1 MTCKNK
7 LFFKKRKAFTL
18 IELLIVI
25 AIIGIL
31 FIVLVSKV
39 DFATDKAK
47 ATGVQTDFRSFQL
60 AFDTV
65 AKENAGF
72 NTFGWDTGDLN
83 QDGIRNSYDEGDTNK
98 DGVQNGTEVFTG
110 HKVYAE
116 TFTKVYSL
124 KKNGTGAYDRDAL
137 NRLETAINANLDP
150 KLHITIADDG
160 TISMANGA
168 QDPWNKEYHGW
179 YITNAETDKQDRGA
193 IVMYSDGANNEFGSE
208 HTIANGVVSISIP
221 GNNKYGKDD
230 YAVCSV
236 YTYINGYGE
245 VQNITTGFSNNS
257 SMNGNFVSNENNVTP
272 DLDGDNGEG
281 EGEGEGNE
289 NINPGQSVITLSGGL
304 YDVGAITIAQR
315 GDIESA
321 ESMLLKSWDD
331 LLSEGIIKVDD
342 GAVSIG
348 EVMPILPT
356 KNAYGFYYGV
366 LYHYEGDGYVFY
378 SNGSIEEYA
387 SYQLINTWPSGSAKY
402 SSETIDAKSTLGSMF
417 YVGSDGAEVY
427 NKAYN
432 YYLSS
437 PAQLGIC
444 DLILPSDE
452 NISSIANSG
461 FEGQL
466 NLTGLY
472 IPEGITSIGDY
483 AFWNC
488 SGLTSIT
495 IGENVANIGDS
506 AFDGC
511 YKLVEVINNSSLNI
525 VTDSWDYGGI
535 GAYAQEVHNGAS
547 KVVKQNDFLFYEGNG
562 VNYLITYLGNQTALT
577 LPNNYNNQNYE
588 LYWASFNDCHTITS
602 VTIGNGVTNIADAF
616 YGCQNLETVTLMG
629 NTLTS
634 IGGYAFSNCSKLT
647 NITIGNSITTID
659 YSAFEYCDSL
669 TRLTIPTSVTSIEEY
684 AFAYCYNLTEIVI
697 PNSVTYIG
705 PRAFVSCNNL
715 TSITLPFIG
724 DSKNSNK
731 TFSHLFGNYTSEIP
745 ESLKTVIITNVE
757 SIGNKAFYQ
766 CSDIEQIILPNN
778 VVSIGDDAFGY
789 CRSLTNFT
797 MPSEVT
803 SIGSQAFEHCKNLT
817 SLELPDTVT
826 SIGGSAFEGCSSL
839 TSINIPYGITSIQEW
854 TFSGCSSLTSIIIPN
869 SVTSIGYVAFGTC
882 ANLTSIIIPNS
893 VTSIGDNAFQS
904 CDNLESVE
912 IPASVTSIGKNA
924 FLACGNLTNITF
936 KGTMAQLKTIAQS
949 NSFNS
954 VGATYVQCTD
964 GQVNVYSI

>member
-1 MTCKNK
+1 MTCKNN
-7 LFFKKRKAFTL
+7 LFLKKRKAFTL

-47 ATGVQTDFRSFQL
+47 ATGVQTDFRSFQM

-83 QDGIRNSYDEGDTNK
+83 QDGIRNSYDEGDNGSGGGIAK
-98 DGVQNGTEVFTG
+98 NGIQDGTEVFTG

-116 TFTKVYSL
+116 TFTKVFSL
-124 KKNGTGAYDRDAL
+124 KKAKADGTLETNYDRDAL

-150 KLHITIADDG
+150 KLHITIKDDG
-160 TISMANGA
+160 EIVMANGA

-208 HTIANGVVSISIP
+208 HSIANGIVSVSIP

-257 SMNGNFVSNENNVTP
+257 SMNGNFASNENNVTP
-272 DLDGDNGEG
+272 DLGGDDGED
-281 EGEGEGNE
+281 

-304 YDVGAITIAQR
+304 YDVGAITLAQR

-321 ESMLLKSWDD
+321 ESMLLKSWDN
-331 LLSEGIIKVDD
+331 LLSEGIIKVDN
-342 GAVSIG
+342 GVVSIG
-348 EVMPILPT
+348 EVLPTLPT

-366 LYHYEGDGYVFY
+366 LYHYEGNGYVFY
-378 SNGSIEEYA
+378 SNGSIEEYS
-387 SYQLINTWPSGSAKY
+387 SYTLINTWPSGSATY

-427 NKAYN
+427 NRAYN

-452 NISSIANSG
+452 GISSIANYG

-466 NLTGLY
+466 NLSGLY
-472 IPEGITSIGDY
+472 IPEGITSIGNY
-483 AFWNC
+483 AFRKC

-495 IGENVANIGDS
+495 IGENVENIGNN
-506 AFDGC
+506 AFQGC
-511 YKLVEVINNSSLNI
+511 RKLVEVINNSSLNI
-525 VTDSWDYGGI
+525 TTGSLDYGRI
-535 GAYAQEVHNGAS
+535 GASAKEVHNGAS
-547 KVVKQNDFLFYEGNG
+547 KVVKQNDFLFYSCNG
-562 VNYLITYLGNQTALT
+562 VNYLMTYLGNQTVLT

-588 LYWASFNDCHTITS
+588 LYWASFNGCNTLTS
-602 VTIGNGVTNIADAF
+602 VTIGNGVTNIENAF
-616 YGCQNLETVTLMG
+616 TECQNLEKVTLMG

-634 IGGYAFSNCSKLT
+634 IGSYAFVDCNKLT
-647 NITIGNSITTID
+647 NIIINDSITTIGS
-659 YSAFEYCDSL
+659 YAFEYCESL
-669 TRLTIPTSVTSIEEY
+669 TRLTIPASVISIGEY
-684 AFAYCYNLTEIVI
+684 AFSGCNNLTEIVV
-697 PNSVTYIG
+697 PDSVTYIG
-705 PRAFVSCNNL
+705 SRAFYRCNNL

-724 DSKNSNK
+724 ESKNSNSP
-731 TFSHLFGNYTSEIP
+731 FSYIFASYASDIP
-745 ESLKTVIITNVE
+745 ESLKTVIITGVDRI
-757 SIGNKAFYQ
+757 SNKAFYQ
-766 CSDIEQIILPNN
+766 CKTIEKIIIPTS
-778 VVSIGDDAFGY
+778 VTSIGDYAFGY
-789 CRSLTNFT
+789 CESLTDFI
-797 MPSEVT
+797 MPSGVT
-803 SIGSQAFEHCKNLT
+803 SIGEQAFEHCKCLT
-817 SLELPDTVT
+817 TLELPDFVT
-826 SIGGSAFEGCSSL
+826 SIGGRAFTGCYSL
-839 TSINIPYGITSIQEW
+839 TSINIPYGITIIEEW
-854 TFSGCSSLTSIIIPN
+854 TFYGCSSLTNIIIPDN
-869 SVTSIGYVAFGTC
+869 VTSIGNAAFSHC
-882 ANLTSIIIPNS
+882 ENLTSIIIPNK
-893 VTSIGDNAFQS
+893 VTFIGDNAFGICS
-904 CDNLESVE
+904 NLESVE

-924 FLACGNLTNITF
+924 FLACDKLTNITF
-936 KGTMAQLKTIAQS
+936 KGTMSQLKTIVQS
-949 NSFNS
+949 NSFNG

-964 GQVNVYSI
+964 GRVDI